1 MTSSPELAAILQR
14 APVQEDLGVI
24 FPGQGS
30 QRVGMGRDLVEISG
44 RARQVFALADQVLDM
59 QLSTLCFEGPVD
71 ELTKTANAQPAIL
84 ATSLACLA
92 AAFEI
97 GTLRSR
103 PALLAGHSLGEYTA
117 LVAAGSLRIEDALV
131 LVRQRGRVMS
141 EAGELRPGT
150 MVAVLGLS
158 EQDVQEICRLS
169 GAEPCNY
176 NAPTQIVLGGPP
188 SVIEHA
194 SRLAKDRGGKVL
206 PLNVSGAFHTSLM
219 GDVMTPFAAMVDEIE
234 ILDPLIPVVS
244 NVTALPLHSAKA
256 VGEDLKRQMQS
267 PVRWYQSIES
277 MINSGIGAFV
287 EVGPGRVLTA
297 LLKRI
302 APQATAVSIDGAAAL
317 TSPTN
322 V

>member
-1 MTSSPELAAILQR
+1 MTSGLQLADILQM
-14 APVQEDLGVI
+14 APVQGDLGVI

-30 QRVGMGRDLVEISG
+30 QQVGMGRDLVEISAP
-44 RARQVFALADQVLDM
+44 ARRVFALADQVLDM
-59 QLSTLCFEGPVD
+59 PLSTLCFEGPVD

-92 AAFEI
+92 ASLEN

-117 LVAAGSLRIEDALV
+117 LVAAGSLSIEDALV

-150 MVAVLGLS
+150 MAAVLGLS
-158 EQDVQEICRLS
+158 EDEVHEICRLS

-188 SVIEHA
+188 TVIEHA

-219 GDVMTPFAAMVDEIE
+219 RDAAALFAAMVDEIE
-234 ILDPLIPVVS
+234 IHDPLIPVIS
-244 NVTALPLHSAKA
+244 NVTALPLRRANA
-256 VGEDLKRQMQS
+256 VAEDLKRQMAS

-277 MINSGIGAFV
+277 MVNSGIGAFV
-287 EVGPGRVLTA
+287 EIGPGRVLTA

-302 APQATAVSIDGAAAL
+302 APGATAISIDGAAAL